1 MGDAPMSGEH
11 PDPFDLQRFVEAQAT
26 TYAQAL
32 AELEAGRKQG
42 HWIWFVFPQ
51 IAGLGSSAMNVRY
64 SIGSLEEAVAYLE
77 HRVLGPRLRE
87 CVDAVNALEG
97 RSARKVFGP
106 DDVKFR
112 SCLTL
117 FHRAA
122 PEEPRFASALAKYF
136 GGEQDTATLQRL
148 AATFGGR

>member
-1 MGDAPMSGEH
+1 MSGEH
-11 PDPFDLQRFVEAQAT
+11 PDPFDLERFVEAQEGV
-26 TYAQAL
+26 YPRAL
-32 AELEAGRKQG
+32 AELQAGRKQS
-42 HWIWFVFPQ
+42 HWIWFILPQ
-51 IAGLGSSAMNVRY
+51 IAGLGASAMNLRY

-77 HRVLGPRLRE
+77 HPVLGPRLLE
-87 CVDAVNALEG
+87 CVDTVNALED
-97 RSARKVFGP
+97 RSAHQVFGP

-122 PEEPRFASALAKYF
+122 PEDQRFSGALAKYF
-136 GGEQDTATLQRL
+136 AAEQDTATLQRL

>member
-1 MGDAPMSGEH
+1 MSDD
-11 PDPFDLQRFVEAQAT
+11 PDPFDLQRFVDAQDGV
-26 TYAQAL
+26 YPRAL
-32 AELEAGRKQG
+32 AELKAGRKQS
-42 HWIWFVFPQ
+42 HWIWFILPQ
-51 IAGLGSSAMNVRY
+51 IEGLGSSAMNARY

-77 HRVLGPRLRE
+77 HPVLGARLRE
-87 CVDAVNALEG
+87 TVDAVNALEG
-97 RSARKVFGP
+97 RSARQVFGP

-122 PEEPRFASALAKYF
+122 PEERRFSEALATYF
-136 GGEQDTATLQRL
+136 AGEQDTATLQRL

>member
-1 MGDAPMSGEH
+1 MAGDH
-11 PDPFDLQRFVEAQAT
+11 PDPFDLQRFVDAQAGA
-26 TYAQAL
+26 YARAL
-32 AELEAGRKQG
+32 AELRAGSKQS

-51 IAGLGSSAMNVRY
+51 IAGLGSSAMNARF

-77 HRVLGPRLRE
+77 HPLLGPRLIE
-87 CVDAVNALEG
+87 CVDAVLALER
-97 RSARKVFGP
+97 RSARQVFGP

-122 PEEPRFASALAKYF
+122 PEEHRFSDALAKYF
-136 GGEQDTATLQRL
+136 GGELDARTLEQLAT
-148 AATFGGR
+148 TYGGR

>member
-1 MGDAPMSGEH
+1 M
-11 PDPFDLQRFVEAQAT
+11 PDPPDDTFDLQRFVEAQAAA
-26 TYAQAL
+26 YARAL
-32 AELEAGRKQG
+32 AELKAGRKES
-42 HWIWFVFPQ
+42 HWMWFVLPQ
-51 IAGLGSSAMNVRY
+51 IAGLSSSATGLRY

-77 HRVLGPRLRE
+77 HPVLGPRLRE

-97 RSARKVFGP
+97 RSAEQVFGS

-122 PEEPRFASALAKYF
+122 PEELRFSDALAKYF
-136 GGEQDTATLQRL
+136 AGEQDTATLQLL

>member
-1 MGDAPMSGEH
+1 MPDDH
-11 PDPFDLQRFVEAQAT
+11 PDPFDLRRFVEAQEGA
-26 TYAQAL
+26 YPRAL
-32 AELEAGRKQG
+32 AELKAGSKRT
-42 HWIWFVFPQ
+42 HWIWYVFPQ
-51 IAGLGSSAMNVRY
+51 IAGLGSSATSARF
-64 SIGSLEEAVAYLE
+64 SIGSLEEAQAYLA
-77 HRVLGPRLRE
+77 HPVLGPRLAE

-97 RSARKVFGP
+97 RTARQVFGP

-122 PEEPRFASALAKYF
+122 PEQHRFAEALGNYF
-136 GGEQDTATLQRL
+136 GGELDERTLEQL

>member
-1 MGDAPMSGEH
+1 M
-11 PDPFDLQRFVEAQAT
+11 PDLPDDTFDLQRFVEAQASV
-26 TYAQAL
+26 YARAL
-32 AELEAGRKQG
+32 AELKAGRKQS
-42 HWIWFVFPQ
+42 HWMWFVLPQ
-51 IAGLGSSAMNVRY
+51 IAGLSSSATGLRY

-77 HRVLGPRLRE
+77 HPVLGPRLRE
-87 CVDAVNALEG
+87 CVDAVNALDG
-97 RSARKVFGP
+97 RSATQVFGP

-122 PEEPRFASALAKYF
+122 PDEPRFSGALAKYF
-136 GGEQDTATLQRL
+136 SGEQDTATLQLL

>member
-1 MGDAPMSGEH
+1 MSDEH
-11 PDPFDLQRFVEAQAT
+11 ADPFRLERFVEAQAGV
-26 TYAQAL
+26 YPRAL
-32 AELEAGRKQG
+32 AELKAGRKQS

-64 SIGSLEEAVAYLE
+64 AIGSLEEAVAYLE
-77 HRVLGPRLRE
+77 HPVLGPRLRD
-87 CVDAVNALEG
+87 CVDAVNGLAG
-97 RSARKVFGP
+97 RSAREVFGP

-112 SCLTL
+112 SSLTL

-122 PEEPRFASALAKYF
+122 PQETRFADALARYF
-136 GGEQDTATLQRL
+136 AGEQDTATLQIM